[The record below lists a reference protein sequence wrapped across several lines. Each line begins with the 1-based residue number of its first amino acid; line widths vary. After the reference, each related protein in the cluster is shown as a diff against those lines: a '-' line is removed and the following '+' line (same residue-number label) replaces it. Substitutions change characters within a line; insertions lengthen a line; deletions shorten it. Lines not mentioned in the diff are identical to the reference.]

1 MLKTAKIKKSGQFSD
16 FTTVRRIGHL
26 FSAKWQLNTTFNN
39 AWKMDIFWKIGCLKP
54 VIADSDPE
62 RTSQALK
69 MHSPPSCP
77 LHLQFGAHHL
87 DLKSCCQDCWLPMEK
102 GSKSGPGR
110 VFSEW
115 HRNQKLTE
123 FKPSSNLPFSS
134 ETVLVPLPPDSVCA
148 PPSQHHHFTICYG
161 SRQLMIV
168 ISVWN
173 NA

>member
-102 GSKSGPGR
+102 GSKSGPGKLPKSR
-110 VFSEW
+110 VFWEWPGTKKRSWTAKSESSGVEDLSSTTNSSRISYERWTFEIIFW
-115 HRNQKLTE
+115 HAR
-123 FKPSSNLPFSS
+123 FF
-134 ETVLVPLPPDSVCA
+134 
-148 PPSQHHHFTICYG
+148 
-161 SRQLMIV
+161 
-168 ISVWN
+168 
-173 NA
+173 